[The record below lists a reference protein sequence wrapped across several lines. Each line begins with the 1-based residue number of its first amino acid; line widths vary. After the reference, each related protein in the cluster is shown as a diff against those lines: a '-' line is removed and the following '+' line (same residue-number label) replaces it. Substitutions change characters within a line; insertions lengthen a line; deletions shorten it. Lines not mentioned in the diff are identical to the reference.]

1 MSLNIVSFKAPKF
14 KPMPGELTP
23 AVINGATLPV
33 KIGIAQRAIAA
44 CCDLSE
50 LLTWK
55 DKLAALAAAAK
66 MARMPEMARDVN
78 RVHKEAIFRMGEILL
93 QYKGTTERT
102 GNKQKG
108 GSKPS
113 ERTFVARKIGISG
126 QIVSS
131 AIRLAAAPTDVRKR
145 LLEDDAI
152 APNPHKMVRPSYV
165 PTRVAC
171 GGVKDSDAAR
181 IVFSGRNS
189 NGHAQGSGLNHAVS
203 SLRNVSFSLLS
214 QLTPAEKQRARKLV
228 IEMQEILDDIDRR
241 LGPDTSVKS

>member
-93 QYKGTTERT
+93 QYNGGPQFQPGKGATA
-102 GNKQKG
+102 
-108 GSKPS
+108 S
-113 ERTFVARKIGISG
+113 ERRTAANNAGIDKITASN
-126 QIVSS
+126 
-131 AIRLAAAPTDVRKR
+131 AARLAAGSSSLRARILNDDRIPSNARLMAQHAPRRREVIG
-145 LLEDDAI
+145 LA
-152 APNPHKMVRPSYV
+152 Y
-165 PTRVAC
+165 
-171 GGVKDSDAAR
+171 SDAAN
-181 IVFSGRNS
+181 ILFSGATQEQRMY
-189 NGHAQGSGLNHAVS
+189 GKATGSRGMSKAANALKCLDLSVI
-203 SLRNVSFSLLS
+203 S
-214 QLTPAEKQRARKLV
+214 QLTPEEKQRARKLV
-228 IEMQEILDDIDRR
+228 VEMQEILDDIDRR
-241 LGPDTSVKS
+241 LGPDTSIK